1 MSNQS
6 SEERVMQQHSGPK
19 PRFPSLRLQFQR
31 QMEAELWRVRRRAA
45 EEEAGE
51 VQAPSGSSDN
61 PSLQAADVL
70 RTAGI
75 SLLLFGGKRLDAVA
89 CWGGEKNWVSSEVLV
104 SGNR

>member
-1 MSNQS
+1 
-6 SEERVMQQHSGPK
+6 
-19 PRFPSLRLQFQR
+19 
-31 QMEAELWRVRRRAA
+31 MESAQARCQGGG
-45 EEEAGE
+45 GE

-89 CWGGEKNWVSSEVLV
+89 
-104 SGNR
+104 R